1 MRSSRVGFEAG
12 DFRSQ
17 TGVDV
22 GLGPMQT
29 DYRECIGKDIGY
41 GCREEDGMLWVV
53 VGRRLGVDLWALLW
67 LAVEFYV
74 LNSGARIDVEV
85 DA

>member
-1 MRSSRVGFEAG
+1 
-12 DFRSQ
+12 
-17 TGVDV
+17 
-22 GLGPMQT
+22 
-29 DYRECIGKDIGY
+29 
-41 GCREEDGMLWVV
+41 MLWVV